1 MFKKN
6 VVIYVIFAL
15 ILLIQNIICF
25 YKLDYNKIWITKDG
39 ILILL
44 IIFIP
49 AILTILINKV
59 SNKYQNETNTFIFN
73 IIKIILNIIF
83 VLYLAFVQY
92 CMLLLGLYFVF

>member
-6 VVIYVIFAL
+6 VVIYLIFAL
-15 ILLIQNIICF
+15 ILLIQNIIYF

-59 SNKYQNETNTFIFN
+59 SNKYQNETNTLIFN

-83 VLYLAFVQY
+83 VLYFAFVQY

>member
-49 AILTILINKV
+49 TILTILINKV

>member
-6 VVIYVIFAL
+6 VVIYIIFAL
-15 ILLIQNIICF
+15 ILLIQNIIYF

-59 SNKYQNETNTFIFN
+59 SNKYQNETNTVIFN

-92 CMLLLGLYFVF
+92 CMLLFGLYFVF